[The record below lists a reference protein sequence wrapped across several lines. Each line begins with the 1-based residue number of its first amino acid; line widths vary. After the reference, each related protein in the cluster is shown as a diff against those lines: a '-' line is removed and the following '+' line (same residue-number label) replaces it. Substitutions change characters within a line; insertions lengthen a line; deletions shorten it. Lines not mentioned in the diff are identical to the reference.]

1 LCRLKIKDLFSVNI
15 LKEFVS
21 NSMEQA
27 QRVINST
34 LKRLRDM
41 ENQPSYQ
48 ELEQRI
54 ARLEQK
60 LSQAR
65 GRETPSDQELDIK
78 LQGMLDYSPQ
88 AVVVTELETGR
99 IIDANAAFCG
109 EFRTLKENIVG
120 RTVLD
125 LGLYSAQLREQLK
138 DQLHRIG
145 YVYGQE
151 MELTLLDGSQK
162 VVKLYSKLVPIQ
174 QTVYAVTMFNDITK
188 RRLIEQDLLQAKNNA
203 EAANRSKSEFLAN
216 MSHEIRTPLNGIL
229 GMLQLMHMCD
239 LDPEQQEYVHNAQ
252 LASKNLNTILSDI
265 LDLAKIEAGKLSL
278 TQSAFDINDVLNEVY
293 GSFIYQ
299 FQHKGLLLILEV
311 HPDTPSHLW
320 GDPSRIRQV
329 LFNLVGNAVK
339 FTDGGRVTV
348 SVAPLGRADRAPSS
362 LSNEASGSSCRER
375 LLFSV
380 SDTGQGMTDEMVTTI
395 FDPFVQGN
403 SPPSQPSSG
412 TGLGL
417 RIVKE
422 VVELMGGNVS
432 ISSSPDQ
439 GTTVYFTLI
448 LAREEPASQRPGQNL
463 LASCAPC
470 KQPTPSR
477 KVLVVDDDQLSRTT
491 VTHMLNKN
499 GQEVRQ
505 AASGEESLKLL
516 DQEDCDLVLMDI
528 RMPEMDGIE
537 AAKRIKSMYAH
548 KEHPAPPIIAMT
560 AYAMKGDRGKLL
572 ASGLDG
578 YLAKPFAW
586 QDLNAVLRDFA
597 D

>member
-1 LCRLKIKDLFSVNI
+1 
-15 LKEFVS
+15 
-21 NSMEQA
+21 MEHA
-27 QRVINST
+27 
-34 LKRLRDM
+34 
-41 ENQPSYQ
+41 PSYQ

-54 ARLEQK
+54 ARLEQE
-60 LSQAR
+60 LTQAR
-65 GRETPSDQELDIK
+65 GRENPPDQEVDIK

-88 AVVVTELETGR
+88 AVVLTELDTGR
-99 IIDANAAFCG
+99 IIDVNAVFCC
-109 EFRTLKENIVG
+109 EFRTHKENIVG
-120 RTVLD
+120 RTVLE
-125 LGLYSAQLREQLK
+125 LGLYSAQLREQFK
-138 DQLHRIG
+138 EQLLRDG
-145 YVYGQE
+145 YVYGLE

-162 VVKLYSKLVPIQ
+162 VVKLYSKQVPTR

-188 RRLIEQDLLQAKNNA
+188 RRDIEQDLLQAKNSA
-203 EAANRSKSEFLAN
+203 EAANRAKSEFLAN
-216 MSHEIRTPLNGIL
+216 MSHEIRTPLNGML
-229 GMLQLMHMCD
+229 GMLQLMHTCD
-239 LDPEQQEYVHNAQ
+239 LDPEQREYVHNAQ

-278 TQSAFDINDVLNEVY
+278 SQNAFDINDVLNEVY

-311 HPDTPSHLW
+311 HPDTPTRLW

-339 FTDGGRVTV
+339 FTDAGRVTV
-348 SVAPLGRADRAPSS
+348 SVAPLGQAESAPSS
-362 LSNEASGSSCRER
+362 QSTGVSDSSLRER

-380 SDTGQGMTDEMVTTI
+380 ADTGQGMTDEVVTTI
-395 FDPFVQGN
+395 FDPFVQG
-403 SPPSQPSSG
+403 SFPPSQPSSG

-439 GTTVYFTLI
+439 GTTVYFTLV
-448 LAREEPASQRPGQNL
+448 LAREEQASPRPEQ
-463 LASCAPC
+463 SMFAPC
-470 KQPTPSR
+470 PPFKQPTPTR

-491 VTHMLNKN
+491 VTRMLSKN

-516 DQEDCDLVLMDI
+516 AQEGCDLVLMDI
-528 RMPEMDGIE
+528 RMPTMDGIE

-560 AYAMKGDRGKLL
+560 AYAMTGDRDKLL
-572 ASGLDG
+572 DSGLDG